1 MTASNAPS
9 RKLPDGGVTTQNLQE
24 AASLL
29 RRALATLGPGSPINL
44 SAITEAFAAV
54 RSVFEAR
61 PAQAASAMVSER
73 DDEYDRARA
82 EYNSA
87 LKEWHQQLPRLRGWL
102 LAEKARLE
110 TNHSHAQSVRSWLET
125 NQQTK

>member
-1 MTASNAPS
+1 MAASSAPP
-9 RKLPDGGVTTQNLQE
+9 RKLPPGGVTAQKLQ
-24 AASLL
+24 AATSIL

-44 SAITEAFAAV
+44 CAITDAFAAV

-61 PAQAASAMVSER
+61 SAQGAIAMVSER

-87 LKEWHQQLPRLRGWL
+87 LQEWHQQLPRLRGWL